1 MTTGYPAAL
10 LSSLRQWPACVGTLF
25 YLIGSH
31 LLLPMPV
38 QEQCSPVDVRS
49 FAGPTG
55 FQQPLHR
62 YLASRLRHLSTSKQ
76 TA

>member
-38 QEQCSPVDVRS
+38 QGTVQPCGCPKLCWTYRL
-49 FAGPTG
+49 PTTS
-55 FQQPLHR
+55 
-62 YLASRLRHLSTSKQ
+62 ASLSRVPIAASVNQ
-76 TA
+76 